1 MEGKAVKTMIVRS
14 EVKVSKARTL
24 KIPLLVVGLLLTA
37 GRLSAQSDPDNEVYS
52 LARALQV
59 ALANSETIRDV
70 EMDLEIARRQ
80 VHEAYGRILPDVSAN
95 VSYSRNLL
103 VQQFFLPAAF
113 FDPNAAPGELTAVRV
128 GSDNTWALG
137 VNASQP
143 IFEYTAFIGLG
154 AAGQYRGLQ
163 DERVRGTAQSVV
175 TSVRLAYFTALL
187 AEESV
192 RLTEESVERVRK
204 TLEETQAM
212 NRAGLASEYDVLRLE
227 VQLGNLEPNLRR
239 ATIDRD
245 AAKRNLLIEMGLNPD
260 TQIELEGRLNE
271 VDLSEV
277 TNNSPENAALLN
289 VAGLST
295 APETDFQDLLTTALL
310 RRSDVRQLQASISV
324 EEARLQVE
332 KSEYFPKLS
341 LFSNYNLTAQQDGS
355 PVFFGNNSDQRV
367 RTSVAGVQVQIP
379 IFSGFARNARVQ
391 QANARIQQN
400 QFRLD
405 RLERQAASELRTW
418 IDNTQEAQ
426 QRAASQR
433 RAVEQAQRGYEIA
446 SAQYNAGLGSQ
457 LQITDAEV
465 ALRQSEFNYA
475 QAVFDYLNARAGL
488 EAAVGLVPDEAGTFA
503 TLNDR

>member
-1 MEGKAVKTMIVRS
+1 M
-14 EVKVSKARTL
+14 KVSKARTTV
-24 KIPLLVVGLLLTA
+24 IPGIILGLV
-37 GRLSAQSDPDNEVYS
+37 LSAGNLDAQGDEDNQVYS

-59 ALANSETIRDV
+59 ALANSETIRDT
-70 EMDLEIARRQ
+70 EMDLEVAKHQ
-80 VHEAYGRILPDVSAN
+80 VREAYGRILPDLNAN

-143 IFEYTAFIGLG
+143 LFEYTAFIGLG

-163 DERVRGTAQSVV
+163 DERVRGTTQGVV

-187 AEESV
+187 ADESV
-192 RLTEESVERVRK
+192 RLTEESVERVRR

-239 ATIDRD
+239 AMIDRA
-245 AAKRNLLIEMGLNPD
+245 AAKRNLLIEMGLDPNAE
-260 TQIELEGRLNE
+260 IELEGRLNE
-271 VDLSEV
+271 VDLSDV
-277 TNNSPENAALLN
+277 NSNTPENTALLN
-289 VAGLST
+289 VAGLT
-295 APETDFQDLLTTALL
+295 ASPETDFDELLATALL
-310 RRSDVRQLQASISV
+310 SRSDVRQLQASITV

-341 LFSNYNLTAQQDGS
+341 LFSNYNLTAQQDGN
-355 PVFFGNNSDQRV
+355 PVFFGNNPNQRV
-367 RTSVAGVQVQIP
+367 KTSVAGVQVQIP

-391 QANARIQQN
+391 QANARIHQN
-400 QFRLD
+400 EYRLE
-405 RLERQAASELRTW
+405 RLERQASSELRTW

-426 QRAASQR
+426 ERAASQR

-475 QAVFDYLNARAGL
+475 QAVFDYLSARAGL
-488 EAAVGLVPDEAGTFA
+488 EASVGLVPEEAGTFA
-503 TLNDR
+503 ELNDR

>member
-1 MEGKAVKTMIVRS
+1 MRMKLVGTIQMRS
-14 EVKVSKARTL
+14 KVKVSKARTL
-24 KIPLLVVGLLLTA
+24 TISLITIGLMLAARSL
-37 GRLSAQSDPDNEVYS
+37 GAQSDPDQQVYS

-70 EMDLEIARRQ
+70 EMDLEVAKNQ
-80 VHEAYGRILPDVSAN
+80 VREAYGRILPDLSAN
-95 VSYSRNLL
+95 VSYSRNLA

-154 AAGQYRGLQ
+154 AAGQFRGLQ
-163 DERVRGTAQSVV
+163 DERVRGSTQGVV

-187 AEESV
+187 ADESV

-239 ATIDRD
+239 ATIDRET
-245 AAKRNLLIEMGLNPD
+245 AKRNLLIEMGLDPSME
-260 TQIELEGRLNE
+260 IELEGRLNE
-271 VDLSEV
+271 VDLSDL
-277 TNNSPENAALLN
+277 TNNSQENAALLN
-289 VAGLST
+289 VSGLS
-295 APETDFQDLLTTALL
+295 ASPDTDFQDLLTTALL
-310 RRSDVRQLQASISV
+310 RRSDVRQLQASITV

-341 LFSNYNLTAQQDGS
+341 VFSNYNLTAQQDGN
-355 PVFFGNNSDQRV
+355 PVFFGNSPNQRV
-367 RTSVAGVQVQIP
+367 RTTVAGVQVQIP

-391 QANARIQQN
+391 QASARIQQN

-405 RLERQAASELRTW
+405 RAERQAASELRTW
-418 IDNTQEAQ
+418 LDNTEEAQ
-426 QRAASQR
+426 QRAESQK

-475 QAVFDYLNARAGL
+475 QAVFDYLSARAGL
-488 EAAVGLVPDEAGTFA
+488 EASVGLVPEEAGTFA
-503 TLNDR
+503 ALNDR

>member
-1 MEGKAVKTMIVRS
+1 MLAHTRITRS
-14 EVKVSKARTL
+14 GVKVSNPNKLTISAAAL
-24 KIPLLVVGLLLTA
+24 GLLLFA
-37 GRLSAQSDPDNEVYS
+37 GNASAQGDTDQEVFS

-59 ALANSETIRDV
+59 ALANSETIRDT
-70 EMDLEIARRQ
+70 EMDLEIAKQQ
-80 VHEAYGRILPDVSAN
+80 VREAYGRVLPDVSAN
-95 VSYSRNLL
+95 MSYSRNLA

-113 FDPNAAPGELTAVRV
+113 FDPTAAPGELTAVRV

-143 IFEYTAFIGLG
+143 LFEYTAFIGLG

-163 DERVRGTAQSVV
+163 DERVRGSAQGVV
-175 TSVRLAYFTALL
+175 TSVRIAYFTALL
-187 AEESV
+187 ADESV

-245 AAKRNLLIEMGLNPD
+245 VAKRNLLIEMGLDPNTP
-260 TQIELEGRLNE
+260 IALEGRLNE
-271 VDLSEV
+271 VDLIDV
-277 TNNSPENAALLN
+277 DNNSAENSALLN
-289 VAGLST
+289 VAGLTTSH
-295 APETDFQDLLTTALL
+295 ETDFDDLLITALMS
-310 RRSDVRQLQASISV
+310 RSDVRQLQASISV

-341 LFSNYNLTAQQDGS
+341 LFTNYNLTAQQDGN
-355 PVFFGNNSDQRV
+355 PVFFGNSPNQRV
-367 RTSVAGVQVQIP
+367 KTSVAGVQIQIP

-391 QANARIQQN
+391 QANARIHQN

-426 QRAASQR
+426 QRAASQK

-475 QAVFDYLNARAGL
+475 QAVFDYLSARAGL
-488 EAAVGLVPDEAGTFA
+488 EASVGVVPEEAGTFA
-503 TLNDR
+503 ELNDR

>member
-1 MEGKAVKTMIVRS
+1 MSKVKTSTVAAVLSML
-14 EVKVSKARTL
+14 VSGFVLSPCR
-24 KIPLLVVGLLLTA
+24 A
-37 GRLSAQSDPDNEVYS
+37 GAQTDPDLEVYS

-59 ALANSETIRDV
+59 ALTNSETIRDT
-70 EMDLEIARRQ
+70 EMDLEVAKQQ
-80 VHEAYGRILPDVSAN
+80 VREAYGRILPDVSAN

-128 GSDNTWALG
+128 GSDNTWQMGL
-137 VNASQP
+137 NASQAL
-143 IFEYTAFIGLG
+143 FEYTAFIGLG
-154 AAGQYRGLQ
+154 AAGHYRGLQ
-163 DERVRGTAQSVV
+163 SERVRGTTQSVV

-187 AEESV
+187 ADESV

-239 ATIDRD
+239 ARIDRD
-245 AAKRNLLIEMGLNPD
+245 AAKRNLLIEMGLDPA
-260 TQIELEGRLNE
+260 TPIELEGQLNE
-271 VDLSEV
+271 VNLADISR
-277 TNNSPENAALLN
+277 NSAENAALLN
-289 VAGLST
+289 VAGLNAT
-295 APETDFQDLLTTALL
+295 PETDFDRLLQTALL
-310 RRSDVRQLQASISV
+310 SRSDVRQLQASITV

-341 LFSNYNLTAQQDGS
+341 LFSNYNLTAQQDGN
-355 PVFFGNNSDQRV
+355 PVFFGNSPNQRV
-367 RTSVAGVQVQIP
+367 KTSIAGVQIQVP

-391 QANARIQQN
+391 QANARIHQN
-400 QFRLD
+400 EYRLE
-405 RLERQAASELRTW
+405 RLERQTANDLRTW
-418 IDNTQEAQ
+418 VDNTQEAQ

-475 QAVFDYLNARAGL
+475 QAVFDYLSARAGL
-488 EAAVGLVPDEAGTFA
+488 EAAVGAVPDEAGSFA
-503 TLNDR
+503 ASNDR

>member
-1 MEGKAVKTMIVRS
+1 
-14 EVKVSKARTL
+14 VSKKKTVT
-24 KIPLLVVGLLLTA
+24 IPAVALAVVLGLSLSA
-37 GRLSAQSDPDNEVYS
+37 GSISAQSDPDLQVYS

-59 ALANSETIRDV
+59 ALDNSETIRDT
-70 EMDLEIARRQ
+70 EMDLEVAKHQ
-80 VHEAYGRILPDVSAN
+80 VREAYGRVLPDVSAN

-113 FDPNAAPGELTAVRV
+113 FDPTAAPGELTAVRV
-128 GSDNTWALG
+128 GSDNTWTLG

-143 IFEYTAFIGLG
+143 LFEYTAFIGLG
-154 AAGQYRGLQ
+154 AAGLYRGLQ
-163 DERVRGTAQSVV
+163 SERVRGSAQSVV

-187 AEESV
+187 ADESV

-239 ATIDRD
+239 ARIDGD
-245 AAKRNLLIEMGLNPD
+245 VAKRNLLIEMGLEPD
-260 TQIELEGRLNE
+260 APIELEGRLNE
-271 VDLSEV
+271 VDLADISH
-277 TNNSPENAALLN
+277 NSPENAALLN
-289 VAGLST
+289 VAGLTTSP
-295 APETDFQDLLTTALL
+295 ATDFDELLVTALL

-355 PVFFGNNSDQRV
+355 PIFFGNNANQRV
-367 RTSVAGVQVQIP
+367 KTSVAGVQVQIP

-391 QANARIQQN
+391 QANARIHQN
-400 QFRLD
+400 EFRLD
-405 RLERQAASELRTW
+405 RLERQTASELRTW

-475 QAVFDYLNARAGL
+475 QAVFDYLSARAGL
-488 EAAVGLVPDEAGTFA
+488 EASVGVVPDEAGTFA
-503 TLNDR
+503 ALNDR

>member
-1 MEGKAVKTMIVRS
+1 M
-14 EVKVSKARTL
+14 SKAKTTV
-24 KIPLLVVGLLLTA
+24 IPIVLLGLVLSA
-37 GRLSAQSDPDNEVYS
+37 GDVDAQSDRDNQVYS

-59 ALANSETIRDV
+59 ALANSETIRDT
-70 EMDLEIARRQ
+70 EMDLEVAKHQ
-80 VHEAYGRILPDVSAN
+80 VREAYGRVLPDLNAN
-95 VSYSRNLL
+95 VSYSRNLA

-113 FDPNAAPGELTAVRV
+113 FDPTAAPGELTAVRV

-143 IFEYTAFIGLG
+143 LFEYTAFIGLG
-154 AAGQYRGLQ
+154 AAGQFRGLQ
-163 DERVRGTAQSVV
+163 DERVRGTTQGVV

-187 AEESV
+187 ADESV

-239 ATIDRD
+239 AMIDRA
-245 AAKRNLLIEMGLNPD
+245 AAKRNLLIEMGLDPNTD
-260 TQIELEGRLNE
+260 IELEGRLNE
-271 VDLSEV
+271 VDLSDV
-277 TNNSPENAALLN
+277 NNNSPENTGLLN
-289 VAGLST
+289 VAGLT
-295 APETDFQDLLTTALL
+295 ASPETDFDELLVTALL
-310 RRSDVRQLQASISV
+310 SRSDVRQLQASISV
-324 EEARLQVE
+324 EEARLRVE
-332 KSEYFPKLS
+332 KSEYFPTLS
-341 LFSNYNLTAQQDGS
+341 LFSNYNVTAQQDGN
-355 PVFFGNNSDQRV
+355 PVFFGNNPNQRV
-367 RTSVAGVQVQIP
+367 KTSVAGVQVQIP

-391 QANARIQQN
+391 QANARIHQN
-400 QFRLD
+400 EFRLE
-405 RLERQAASELRTW
+405 RLERQAASDLRTW

-426 QRAASQR
+426 QRAASQM

-475 QAVFDYLNARAGL
+475 QAVFDYLSARAGL
-488 EAAVGLVPDEAGTFA
+488 EASVGLVPEEAGTFA
-503 TLNDR
+503 ELNDR